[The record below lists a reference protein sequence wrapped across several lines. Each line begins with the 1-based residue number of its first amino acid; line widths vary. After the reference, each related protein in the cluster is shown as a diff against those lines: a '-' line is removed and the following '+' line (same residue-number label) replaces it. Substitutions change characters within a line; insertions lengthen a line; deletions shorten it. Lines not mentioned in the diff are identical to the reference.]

1 MNELLNYKNTSFI
14 ALNFV
19 KSQSKIELFD
29 YNFDQTNYISLM
41 ILDLMS
47 KGQYGS
53 LINQFT
59 DEEVENI
66 EKQIKDN
73 TFVYEIPDPELSK
86 MREISLEVFCGSLE
100 YRSSLSTIPA
110 SMHFSRFSSFCVE
123 FIIIFKSFIKIIHF
137 GIKTSNI

>member
-1 MNELLNYKNTSFI
+1 MNELLNYKNTSFS
-14 ALNFV
+14 ALSFV

-86 MREISLEVFCGSLE
+86 MREISLEVLH
-100 YRSSLSTIPA
+100 
-110 SMHFSRFSSFCVE
+110 HFTKLDENGFGIDFDEVYMIQCYLMKLYNKKE
-123 FIIIFKSFIKIIHF
+123 IFKAFSLVKHLFE
-137 GIKTSNI
+137 